1 MRAWL
6 RTYAFDGLNGVG
18 NNFLVDFAYHVLG
31 LEVGC
36 AQAIGQL
43 GLCQLKR
50 RMVKEVSVYDYESSP

>member
-36 AQAIGQL
+36 AQSIGQL
-43 GLCQLKR
+43 ELCQLKR
-50 RMVKEVSVYDYESSP
+50 RVVKV